1 MSLALFSTKPSY
13 YKNGIWWFTKM
24 MSKAVGEE
32 RWDAMRMFRRVNA
45 MKFYYHRQS
54 VLCQVFCDWPEMAN
68 LIGIYPK
75 IDQSHGF
82 QHYATYEMYRDWQEN
97 TL

>member
-45 MKFYYHRQS
+45 MKFYYHR
-54 VLCQVFCDWPEMAN
+54 
-68 LIGIYPK
+68 
-75 IDQSHGF
+75 
-82 QHYATYEMYRDWQEN
+82 
-97 TL
+97 